1 MRLHIVQHAGIF
13 LIAVFAAGTDC
24 VAQNDWLSLCGQCLS
39 PSVYKK
45 SGIGTSNA
53 VAEAKVTLKDA
64 QMWCG
69 SWQPD
74 DKDCAKQQLATPEAK
89 SVYRVSANCLAGT
102 ITAADEQ
109 TYTLS
114 GVWTSDVG
122 KGRVR
127 FRDAKGAS
135 VGQDEASG
143 GLAIASQWELL
154 CPGVMRATG
163 SSAAA
168 GPRAANPSAGS
179 QFASGDH
186 VEAKY
191 AGAWV
196 HGTIRRVIPAGRA
209 GTQTSYDVVLDNG
222 RTGILP
228 ATMIRGAQAR
238 SASSDIERR
247 AEAESAPQPVMSS
260 PPATEPDPC
269 GSKQY
274 CYNGQL
280 FTAQVNQLILAQ
292 EPRYRVI
299 RMNVVFRNLSN
310 GPIIL
315 GYAAKSSAIIDNEG
329 TAFYP
334 VTGNAGDISAVGM
347 GVVSAGKADTSF
359 VLDSGQSRNVT
370 FQLYRRQDKSVFGT
384 SFSWN
389 AKIVQLRV
397 LSNGQQVTTARE
409 FSVNIPD
416 IAPTGGN
423 INKTVRGFAEKLMRA
438 R

>member
-1 MRLHIVQHAGIF
+1 MRLHILQNTGIL
-13 LIAVFAAGTDC
+13 LIAVFAASTDC
-24 VAQNDWLSLCGQCLS
+24 IAQTDWLPLCGQCLS

-45 SGIGTSNA
+45 TGIGTANA

-74 DKDCAKQQLATPEAK
+74 DKDCPKQQLATPEAK
-89 SVYRVSANCLAGT
+89 SVYRVTANCNAGT

-109 TYTLS
+109 IYTLS
-114 GVWTSDVG
+114 GVWTSDIG

-127 FRDAKGAS
+127 FRNSKGAI

-143 GLAIASQWELL
+143 GLAVAGQWELL
-154 CPGVMRATG
+154 CPGVTKATG
-163 SSAAA
+163 SSAGA
-168 GPRAANPSAGS
+168 GLRSAISATGS

-196 HGTIRRVIPAGRA
+196 HGTVRRVIPAGQVNA
-209 GTQTSYDVVLDNG
+209 QVSYDVMLDNG

-228 ATMIRGAQAR
+228 ATMIRSIGPSSGSAGLQHR
-238 SASSDIERR
+238 SETSI
-247 AEAESAPQPVMSS
+247 APQPEPSLA
-260 PPATEPDPC
+260 PAPESDPC
-269 GSKQY
+269 GAKQY

-280 FTAQVNQLILAQ
+280 FSAQVNQLILAQ
-292 EPRYRVI
+292 EPRYRII

-310 GPIIL
+310 APIIL
-315 GYAAKSSAIIDNEG
+315 GYAAKSSTIIDNEG
-329 TAFYP
+329 SAFYP
-334 VTGNAGDISAVGM
+334 VTGNAGDISAVGI
-347 GVVSAGKADTSF
+347 GAVSAGKADTSF
-359 VLDSGQSRNVT
+359 VLDPGQSRNVT
-370 FQLYRRQDKSVFGT
+370 FQLYRRLDRSVFGT

-389 AKIVQLRV
+389 ARIVQLKV
-397 LSNGQQVTTARE
+397 LSNGQQVTNSRE
-409 FSVNIPD
+409 FAVNIPD

-423 INKTVRGFAEKLMRA
+423 LNKTVRGFAEKLMRA
-438 R
+438 K

>member
-1 MRLHIVQHAGIF
+1 MRLRILQNAGM
-13 LIAVFAAGTDC
+13 LLMAAFASTDC
-24 VAQNDWLSLCGQCLS
+24 IAQNDWLSLCGQCLS

-45 SGIGTSNA
+45 SGIGTANA

-74 DKDCAKQQLATPEAK
+74 DKDCARQQLATPEAK
-89 SVYRVSANCLAGT
+89 SVYRVSANCIAGT

-109 TYTLS
+109 KYTLA

-127 FRDAKGAS
+127 FRDAKGAA

-143 GLAIASQWELL
+143 GLAVAGQWELL
-154 CPGVMRATG
+154 CPGVKKATG
-163 SSAAA
+163 SPAAA
-168 GPRAANPSAGS
+168 GSSNASPSAVS

-191 AGAWV
+191 VGAWV
-196 HGTIRRVIPAGRA
+196 HGTIRRVIPAGQA

-222 RTGILP
+222 RRGILP
-228 ATMIRGAQAR
+228 ASMIRSVQHPTG
-238 SASSDIERR
+238 SAGTEP
-247 AEAESAPQPVMSS
+247 ESEVESTSKPVMSS
-260 PPATEPDPC
+260 MTSPEPDPC

-292 EPRYRVI
+292 EPRYRTI

-310 GPIIL
+310 APIIL
-315 GYAAKSSAIIDNEG
+315 GYAAKSSTIIDNEG

-334 VTGNAGDISAVGM
+334 VSGNAGDISAVGM

-359 VLDSGQSRNVT
+359 VLEPGQSRNVT
-370 FQLYRRQDKSVFGT
+370 FQLYRRQDKSIFGT

-416 IAPTGGN
+416 VA
-423 INKTVRGFAEKLMRA
+423 RLAEI
-438 R
+438 